1 MSPPNSMKR
10 KTTIRFS
17 LLSVTAASIVA
28 VFAVS
33 LAVTVPQVH
42 ALSLVAQTAPP
53 PINCGPDAVAGPPS
67 ASIPPEQ
74 QPYFQCQRR
83 QSLTTGDCNDGDR
96 GAAKKLAAANDF
108 VGHKATYGDLDVT
121 LRYAEYHQCYW
132 GLVNDVGGTQL
143 GSVWL
148 ERRAAGGN
156 DEPEQLGYRA
166 VHVFSSSSYT
176 GTFRKRHGKEV
187 RACARTDTIKF
198 DKGLDK
204 NPNDSVDQGGP
215 LCTDWY

>member
-1 MSPPNSMKR
+1 MSPPNSVQR
-10 KTTIRFS
+10 KTTIGFL
-17 LLSVTAASIVA
+17 LLSVMTASAVA

-33 LAVTVPQVH
+33 LPVTTPQVH

-53 PINCGPDAVAGPPS
+53 PIDCGPDAVAGPPS

-74 QPYFQCQRR
+74 QPYFQCQQR
-83 QSLTTGDCNDGDR
+83 QPSTTGDCNDGDR

-108 VGHKATYGDLDVT
+108 VEHKSTYGDLDVT
-121 LRYAEYHQCYW
+121 LRYAEDHQCYW
-132 GLVNDVGGTQL
+132 GLVNGVGGTQI

-148 ERRAAGGN
+148 ERRAAGSN

-176 GTFRKRHGKEV
+176 GTFRKQDGKEV
-187 RACARTDTIKF
+187 RSCAQAATMKLN
-198 DKGLDK
+198 GGQ
-204 NPNDSVDQGGP
+204 NPNDSVDQGDP